1 MATGNREPEIPCQ
14 RTSAQGG
21 FQCPVFHRPPFST
34 AGIYRAVAADRE
46 PFRSPHVPGVRQVVY
61 DRTQDLDSFVY
72 KQNLSFG
79 ELYEWGFFKI
89 RGYKKGTM
97 HFEFIDEDLWYKF
110 NSMVAK
116 SRGWELPQNTGKKK
130 KQ

>member
-1 MATGNREPEIPCQ
+1 MKDEFTKNWIIENSVDILSNYE
-14 RTSAQGG
+14 
-21 FQCPVFHRPPFST
+21 
-34 AGIYRAVAADRE
+34 E
-46 PFRSPHVPGVRQVVY
+46 GVL
-61 DRTQDLDSFVY
+61 T
-72 KQNLSFG
+72 
-79 ELYEWGFFKI
+79 I